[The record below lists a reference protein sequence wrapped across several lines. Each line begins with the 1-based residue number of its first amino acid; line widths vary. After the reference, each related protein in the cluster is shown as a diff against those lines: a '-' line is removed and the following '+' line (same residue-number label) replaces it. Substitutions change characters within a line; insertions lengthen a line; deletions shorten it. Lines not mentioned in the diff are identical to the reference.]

1 MFRRGLF
8 CCVFAV
14 MIGLSMAQTTYTL
27 YTKPTVQTATSPSK
41 VELITTT
48 GTSPD
53 VINVQ
58 VKWTFG
64 VVSASAG
71 AASDRAVVICC
82 VESLL
87 SSTDPLAA
95 FLKDKCFGAHFLT
108 TAASP
113 VAVAAANTNAVF
125 VQGVKSGTNFVIGS
139 YVGSTGKS
147 GEPVSLSTNDISS
160 PSWGLNA
167 GELAATGLLTT
178 AATTINFKCGVKDLA
193 NAATAGD
200 LTGTSPV
207 PIEQTNTG
215 TFSIVGSGSS
225 TCKTTTTSSSL
236 ATLAGIVPMVLLAP
250 ILALLALF

>member
-14 MIGLSMAQTTYTL
+14 IIGLSMAQNTYTL
-27 YTKPTVQTATSPSK
+27 YTKATAATTTSPSK

-64 VVSASAG
+64 
-71 AASDRAVVICC
+71 AAQATAATANDRAVVICC
-82 VESLL
+82 VDSLL
-87 SSTDPLAA
+87 ASTDPLAA

-108 TAASP
+108 AAST
-113 VAVAAANTNAVF
+113 VAGISNTNAVF
-125 VQGVKSGTNFVIGS
+125 VQGVKSGTNFAIGS
-139 YVGSTGKS
+139 YINPTGKT
-147 GEPVSLSTNDISS
+147 GEAITLSSNDILS
-160 PSWGLNA
+160 PTWGLNA
-167 GELAATGLLTT
+167 GEQAATGLLTT

-200 LTGTSPV
+200 LTGTPAV
-207 PIEQTNTG
+207 AIEQTNTG

-225 TCKTTTTSSSL
+225 TCKTTTSSSL
-236 ATLAGIVPMVLLAP
+236 ATLAGIVPMALFAP
-250 ILALLALF
+250 ILVLLALF